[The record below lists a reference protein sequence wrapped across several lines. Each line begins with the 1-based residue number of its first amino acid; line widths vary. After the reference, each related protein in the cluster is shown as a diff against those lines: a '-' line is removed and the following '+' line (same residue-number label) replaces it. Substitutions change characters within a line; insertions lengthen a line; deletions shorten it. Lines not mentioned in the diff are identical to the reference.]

1 MFFTFAVRAL
11 NIQFGLGE
19 VISLYHNQIGL
30 FMMDFVIVVSN
41 FVCVMAI
48 SLFWIF
54 VLPGVA
60 PLTLSKLKGLVD
72 YVWDGELGGR
82 TPHLRRFI
90 LLVSSSDTLLKVST
104 LDIALDIYF
113 RQRLKIAIC
122 GSFIGLE
129 VVNYKELWVLFYL
142 RITFSRFSRVLWTMS
157 KTNSICLRL
166 RTWWVC
172 TPRLPRFIL
181 VVNFSNTFLVVSTL
195 DIV

>member
-1 MFFTFAVRAL
+1 M
-11 NIQFGLGE
+11 
-19 VISLYHNQIGL
+19 
-30 FMMDFVIVVSN
+30 
-41 FVCVMAI
+41 
-48 SLFWIF
+48 
-54 VLPGVA
+54 
-60 PLTLSKLKGLVD
+60 
-72 YVWDGELGGR
+72 
-82 TPHLRRFI
+82 
-90 LLVSSSDTLLKVST
+90 VSSSDTLLKVST

-129 VVNYKELWVLFYL
+129 VVNYKELWVVFYL

-181 VVNFSNTFLVVSTL
+181 VVNFSNTFLVVSIL
-195 DIV
+195 DIRLPFSPALSVSKGLTIVPVGTMDPFLLEDNPFKTVKGLLNYA